1 MKNISVKL
9 RIALWL
15 TLLMGLLAMLL
26 LAFVLMISKMA
37 ATETAMSQ
45 LSQTVQSNLRQTKM
59 IGGFLELGS
68 DFSFYRNGVSTL
80 IYSREKALLAG
91 RIPISFD
98 VEESFQNG
106 LTRVVSSGDEKF
118 LVLDLWLPMGWE
130 EGVWIRGLIEAP
142 ENRRF
147 TFDFLK
153 VALVIMPAFLVLAAF
168 GSYWIVK
175 KAFGPLDSITATAM
189 SINEAQDLSRRVGL
203 PPKKD
208 EFSQLAATF
217 DELFQRLE
225 RSFESEKQ
233 FAADASHE
241 LRTPVSVIKGACEY
255 AEKFDETAEER
266 QETISM
272 IHRQAD
278 RMSKL
283 ISQLLSMTRLEQG
296 IDPAHLE
303 HIDLNELVRSLC
315 EEQAYDTCRLFL
327 ELHEEK
333 LMVSADPALLS
344 RLVQNLV
351 ENGFKYGGPDG
362 SVWIAANRRDKEILL
377 EVRDNGIGIPP
388 EQQDK
393 IWRRFYRA
401 DSSRN
406 DEGGIGL
413 GLSMVRQIAQ
423 AHGGYMTLESVVRV
437 GSVFTLHLPVP
448 EET

>member
-153 VALVIMPAFLVLAAF
+153 VALVIMPAFMVLAAF

-255 AEKFDETAEER
+255 AEKL
-266 QETISM
+266 
-272 IHRQAD
+272 D
-278 RMSKL
+278 RK
-283 ISQLLSMTRLEQG
+283 
-296 IDPAHLE
+296 
-303 HIDLNELVRSLC
+303 
-315 EEQAYDTCRLFL
+315 
-327 ELHEEK
+327 
-333 LMVSADPALLS
+333 
-344 RLVQNLV
+344 
-351 ENGFKYGGPDG
+351 
-362 SVWIAANRRDKEILL
+362 
-377 EVRDNGIGIPP
+377 
-388 EQQDK
+388 
-393 IWRRFYRA
+393 
-401 DSSRN
+401 
-406 DEGGIGL
+406 
-413 GLSMVRQIAQ
+413 
-423 AHGGYMTLESVVRV
+423 SVV
-437 GSVFTLHLPVP
+437 
-448 EET
+448 

>member
-153 VALVIMPAFLVLAAF
+153 VALVIMPAFMVLAAF

-255 AEKFDETAEER
+255 APGIVSWELDIYAPHSPPTFPATLRKRSRAAKAAGPPAVV
-266 QETISM
+266 
-272 IHRQAD
+272 QA
-278 RMSKL
+278 
-283 ISQLLSMTRLEQG
+283 QL
-296 IDPAHLE
+296 PAHLQGYPKRG
-303 HIDLNELVRSLC
+303 NC
-315 EEQAYDTCRLFL
+315 TRL
-327 ELHEEK
+327 
-333 LMVSADPALLS
+333 PA
-344 RLVQNLV
+344 
-351 ENGFKYGGPDG
+351 
-362 SVWIAANRRDKEILL
+362 IRRATTQPQRRRQDRRCLDI
-377 EVRDNGIGIPP
+377 RPGCAIPAP
-388 EQQDK
+388 T
-393 IWRRFYRA
+393 
-401 DSSRN
+401 
-406 DEGGIGL
+406 GC
-413 GLSMVRQIAQ
+413 SMFQ
-423 AHGGYMTLESVVRV
+423 GEC
-437 GSVFTLHLPVP
+437 
-448 EET
+448 